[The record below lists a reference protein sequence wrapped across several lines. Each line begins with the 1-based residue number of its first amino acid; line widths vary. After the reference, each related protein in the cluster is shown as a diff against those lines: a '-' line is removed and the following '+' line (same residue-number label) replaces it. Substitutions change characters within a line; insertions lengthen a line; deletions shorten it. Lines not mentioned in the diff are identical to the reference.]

1 MKGMELQYKKHVRII
16 CDLQI
21 GDKVRTI
28 GWGYKLDGKD
38 WIIEDIQWAI
48 GGCESG
54 VRVKINGYDSYLDS
68 NWLNKV

>member
-1 MKGMELQYKKHVRII
+1 MEVQFKKHVRII

-38 WIIEDIQWAI
+38 WTITDIKYT
-48 GGCESG
+48 GNSESG
-54 VRVKINGYDSYLDS
+54 FLVKIDGYDSYIDS